1 MNSVPGGQPPASNVD
16 AVTVA
21 GFGEEWSAFD
31 QSRLSEK
38 ELQTQFDAYFAC
50 YRWDLVNGNS
60 VGVDVGCGSGRWA
73 RLLAPHVGH
82 LHCIDPSEKAL
93 EVAKR
98 NLRTLANVTFHHA
111 DASAIPIPAASM
123 DFVISLGVLHH
134 VPDTAVAIDSCVKL
148 LKPGAPILLYLYYR
162 FDNRPTWFRAI
173 WFVSDLLRRL
183 ISRLP
188 IGPKKAV
195 SDLLALAVYLPV
207 ARTCKL
213 LESLGVSVRHMPLSM
228 YRNRSFYTMRTDAL
242 DRFGTRL
249 EHRFTRTEITKMLV
263 DADCDDIRFS
273 NCEPFW
279 CVCAT
284 RKST

>member
-1 MNSVPGGQPPASNVD
+1 
-16 AVTVA
+16 
-21 GFGEEWSAFD
+21 
-31 QSRLSEK
+31 
-38 ELQTQFDAYFAC
+38 
-50 YRWDLVNGNS
+50 
-60 VGVDVGCGSGRWA
+60 
-73 RLLAPHVGH
+73 
-82 LHCIDPSEKAL
+82 
-93 EVAKR
+93 
-98 NLRTLANVTFHHA
+98 
-111 DASAIPIPAASM
+111 M